1 MNWGEGRGPRIKVV
15 VGRCYGDGRFYNADV
30 HTKLIYNIRIRP
42 PINPTTTHKMA
53 SNASQRAYNTT
64 HFLVKGDKYGV
75 SQQTMASETFK
86 LQHTD
91 GIRYFNV
98 GPYPSITH
106 RADAG
111 TGAYIASGKS
121 GATANTLHT
130 SVDKNGKI
138 VLMSIHHTA
147 VLIPQFA
154 YRMPMW
160 AATTPHLGTHRLMFM
175 GHSEMKELTPGSL
188 ILVTRDPTKP
198 AYKSPLETVFLITEK
213 DGGSQTLLQSPHWKH
228 ALRMMHD
235 DLIDLWRN
243 VQSESF
249 SLAGFNAQGRT
260 HPIDNPQTRILR
272 SIYEK
277 HPHWSSIKPKTTEQC
292 RRLVVRLESVYSGN
306 ITGLESNTHEELLA
320 GIRTVVQNIA
330 AAVKHFVQ
338 STEQKFPEPTM
349 LTVTADANTLME
361 TFDRKATEVRDAA
374 KAPSSELVKATFSPL
389 IHEFIC
395 KTTDTLKPAAT
406 TPTTAELDAAN
417 ALLRL
422 TSEDSEAQSTR
433 ETKKPRKV

>member
-1 MNWGEGRGPRIKVV
+1 
-15 VGRCYGDGRFYNADV
+15 
-30 HTKLIYNIRIRP
+30 
-42 PINPTTTHKMA
+42 MA
-53 SNASQRAYNTT
+53 SSGSNASQRAYNTT
-64 HFLVKGDKYGV
+64 RFLVEENKYGV
-75 SQQTMASETFK
+75 SQQTMASETFE
-86 LQHTD
+86 LQHND

-98 GPYPSITH
+98 GPYPSNIY
-106 RADAG
+106 RANNSTAIG
-111 TGAYIASGKS
+111 TGAYISSGRS
-121 GATANTLHT
+121 GVATANTLHT

-147 VLIPQFA
+147 VLIPQFS
-154 YRMPMW
+154 RMPMW

-188 ILVTRDPTKP
+188 IMVTRDPTKP
-198 AYKSPLETVFLITEK
+198 AYKSPLETVLLITEK
-213 DGGSQTLLQSPHWKH
+213 DGRSQTLLQSPHWKH

-249 SLAGFNAQGRT
+249 SLVGFNAQGRT
-260 HPIDNPQTRILR
+260 HPIDNPQTRLLR

-277 HPHWSSIKPKTTEQC
+277 QAHWSSIKPKTTEQC
-292 RRLVVRLESVYSGN
+292 RRLVEQLGSHYTVHITRLESNHQV
-306 ITGLESNTHEELLA
+306 ELLA
-320 GIRTVVQNIA
+320 GIRAIVQEVA
-330 AAVKHFVQ
+330 AKVKHLVQ
-338 STEQKFPEPTM
+338 STEQKFPDPTM
-349 LTVTADANTLME
+349 PTVTADANTLME

-374 KAPSSELVKATFSPL
+374 KGAAAKAPSPESVKATFNPL

-395 KTTDTLKPAAT
+395 KTMDTLKPAAT
-406 TPTTAELDAAN
+406 DPSTPTTAELDAAN

-422 TSEDSEAQSTR
+422 TSEHSEAQSTR